1 MITEKFKQE
10 IQAKPA
16 QFAMIAVI
24 MVLIFAL
31 IIYRFKDYFL
41 VAWPTKSKIKMAMVE
56 LQRAQNKLQD
66 TLNEEYKLKTQQQE
80 FISNSNDYWILERDG
95 EPSLNIQKTINKSAE
110 SAGIDLTSLGAA
122 KMTDL
127 SESLAVVGIQV
138 RAKASLHDITA
149 FINEIDK
156 LQPKA
161 YWQNLY
167 LRPDNP
173 KNPVEIV
180 MSGTIQFLVIKN
192 KDALKI
198 LLSGNN

>member
-1 MITEKFKQE
+1 MNSEKFKQE
-10 IQAKPA
+10 IQAKPG
-16 QFAMIAVI
+16 QFAVI
-24 MVLIFAL
+24 CIIMFLIFVLIV
-31 IIYRFKDYFL
+31 YRFKDYLSF
-41 VAWPTKSKIKMAMVE
+41 AWPTKSKIKLAMVE
-56 LQRAQNKLQD
+56 LQRSQKKLQD
-66 TLNEEYKLKTQQQE
+66 VLNEEFKLRAQQDE
-80 FISNSNDYWILERDG
+80 FIAHSKDFWIIERDG
-95 EPSLNIQKTINKSAE
+95 EPSLNIQKTINKAAE

-122 KMTDL
+122 KTTEL

-156 LQPKA
+156 LEPKA

-180 MSGTIQFLVIKN
+180 MSGTIQFLIIKN
-192 KDALKI
+192 EDALKI

>member
-10 IQAKPA
+10 LQAKPG
-16 QFAMIAVI
+16 QFALIAIV
-24 MVLIFAL
+24 MLLIFAL
-31 IIYRFKDYFL
+31 IIYRFKDYFSI
-41 VAWPTKSKIKMAMVE
+41 AWPTKSKIKTAMVE

-66 TLNEEYKLKTQQQE
+66 ALNEEHKIKTQQNE
-80 FISNSNDYWILERDG
+80 FISLSKNYWILERNG
-95 EPSLNIQKTINKSAE
+95 EPSLNIQKIINKAAE
-110 SAGIDLTSLGAA
+110 SAGIDLTSLGSA

-127 SESLAVVGIQV
+127 SESLAVVGIQI
-138 RAKASLHDITA
+138 RAKASLHDITT

-198 LLSGNN
+198 LLSGND